1 MSRYD
6 YPVPGRVSPKFET
19 KNIFGPQLKKLRL
32 ARGVAATD
40 VIAQLGVL
48 GWEVGH
54 STFST
59 LEAGDRI
66 LADTELALIL
76 QVLKANLSDLRLPKK
91 RKQNRFS

>member
-1 MSRYD
+1 M
-6 YPVPGRVSPKFET
+6 PGRVSPQSKT
-19 KNIFGPQLKKLRL
+19 KNIFGPQLKKLRN
-32 ARGVAATD
+32 AKGVSATD
-40 VIAQLGVL
+40 VIAKLGVL

-76 QVLKANLSDLRLPKK
+76 QVLKANLGDLRLPRR
-91 RKQNRFS
+91 RKHIPLS

>member
-1 MSRYD
+1 MTNR
-6 YPVPGRVSPKFET
+6 VPGRVSPKSPT
-19 KNIFGPQLKKLRL
+19 KNIFGPQLKKLRT
-32 ARGVAATD
+32 AKGVAATE

-76 QVLKANLSDLRLPKK
+76 QVLKANLTDLRLP
-91 RKQNRFS
+91 RRRRNHRFS